1 MKSNEERAKE
11 IVEGLD
17 AGWCAECRHWRH
29 TIEDEG
35 LCEKTTKLVLTT
47 GRCAFWEKKEGT

>member
-35 LCEKTTKLVLTT
+35 LCEKNDETRPYD
-47 GRCAFWEKKEGT
+47 GSCAFWEKKEGT